1 MARSASTS
9 SIATPPA
16 PRRVW
21 IARLALTAVLLLAW
35 EGSVRTGLIN
45 PFWISAPSLIA
56 DQALALLRSGDLLP
70 HVGETLLEMALGLA
84 AGCAVG
90 IPVGVV
96 LGALPPVRRVVE
108 PYLIVL
114 NAFPKIALA
123 PLYLVWFGIALSLK
137 VAMAFSLV
145 VFVMILGTFS
155 GFGGVRQEWV
165 SHCRLLGASRGQIAR
180 VVLVPALLPWIFTS
194 FRLSVGFALM
204 GAVLG
209 EFIATQRGIGY
220 LIDQGVGMFDT
231 ATVFVGLGLLLLIAL
246 AANAATE
253 WVGGRLRILT
263 VQLGNQ
269 QVL

>member
-1 MARSASTS
+1 MGV
-9 SIATPPA
+9 P
-16 PRRVW
+16 V
-21 IARLALTAVLLLAW
+21 
-35 EGSVRTGLIN
+35 G
-45 PFWISAPSLIA
+45 
-56 DQALALLRSGDLLP
+56 LLRG
-70 HVGETLLEMALGLA
+70 
-84 AGCAVG
+84 AV
-90 IPVGVV
+90 
-96 LGALPPVRRVVE
+96 APVRRVVE
-108 PYLIVL
+108 PYVIVL

-155 GFGGVRQEWV
+155 GFGGIRQEWID
-165 SHCRLLGASRGQIAR
+165 HGRLLGASRLQLAR
-180 VVLVPALLPWIFTS
+180 VVVVPALVPWIFTS

-231 ATVFVGLGLLLLIAL
+231 ATVFVGLAALLLIAL
-246 AANAATE
+246 ASNAATD
-253 WVGGRLRILT
+253 WVAGRLRILT
-263 VQLGNQ
+263 VQLRNQ

>member
-1 MARSASTS
+1 METFATRVWAARSAL
-9 SIATPPA
+9 I
-16 PRRVW
+16 
-21 IARLALTAVLLLAW
+21 IAVLLGW
-35 EGSVRTGLIN
+35 EGSVRAGLVN
-45 PFWISAPSLIA
+45 PFWISSPTLIA
-56 DQALALLRSGDLLP
+56 AQALLLLRAGELLP
-70 HVGETLLEMALGLA
+70 HVRETLVEMLLGLA
-84 AGCAVG
+84 AGCGVG
-90 IPVGVV
+90 VPVGLL
-96 LGALPPVRRVVE
+96 LGAVAPVRRVVE
-108 PYLIVL
+108 PYVIVL

-155 GFGGVRQEWV
+155 GFGGIRQEWI
-165 SHCRLLGASRGQIAR
+165 HHGRLLGASRLQLAR
-180 VVLVPALLPWIFTS
+180 VVVVPALVPWIFTS

-231 ATVFVGLGLLLLIAL
+231 ATVFVGLAALLLIAL
-246 AANAATE
+246 ASNAATD
-253 WVGGRLRILT
+253 WVAGRLRILT
-263 VQLGNQ
+263 VQLRNQ